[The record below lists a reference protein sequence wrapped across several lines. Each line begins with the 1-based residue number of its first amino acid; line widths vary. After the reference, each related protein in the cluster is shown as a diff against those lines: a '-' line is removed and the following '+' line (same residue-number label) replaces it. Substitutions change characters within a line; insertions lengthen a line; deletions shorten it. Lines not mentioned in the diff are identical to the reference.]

1 MIMKKILYFFTLLV
15 FTTSSFAQLT
25 KEQYAFAAEIVN
37 RKIAFLNQKSFQ
49 LETFAELSYLKRSY
63 KLDSFNLQTKAYIN
77 NLNDY
82 YYKNFFLYS
91 KLLNE
96 QAIVTEDCITESNLP
111 KIKKL
116 LFYCIYPKHI
126 KLPNNIVDQLE
137 QEATVDE
144 FLGPYYALTNIYFLK
159 KFNSENLSTAQ
170 KTKLASVEKFLSDLL
185 FNKYIK
191 NTTTDKWG
199 FHKFLSMKVL
209 RMNKYE
215 AVKDYDISLLGLYML
230 NNLNEPLSLND
241 EEKND
246 KKLMDRFGYYKTL
259 EMEANALL
267 WIFLSELDKN

>member
-25 KEQYAFAAEIVN
+25 KEQYALAAEVVYK
-37 RKIAFLNQKSFQ
+37 KIAFLNQKTFQ
-49 LETFAELSYLKRSY
+49 QETFSELAYLKRTY
-63 KLDSFNLQTKAYIN
+63 KLDSFNLQTKVYIN

-116 LFYCIYPKHI
+116 LFYGLYPKHI
-126 KLPNNIVDQLE
+126 KLPDNIVEQIE

-159 KFNSENLSTAQ
+159 KYNSTNLSLAQ

-185 FNKYIK
+185 YNKYIK
-191 NTTTDKWG
+191 NTSADNWG
-199 FHKFLSMKVL
+199 FHKYLALKVL
-209 RMNKYE
+209 RMNTYD
-215 AVKDYDISLLGLYML
+215 AVKEYNISYLAYYMFKHF
-230 NNLNEPLSLND
+230 NEPLSLSE
-241 EEKND
+241 EEKTD
-246 KKLMDRFGYYKTL
+246 KKLMDRFGYNKTL